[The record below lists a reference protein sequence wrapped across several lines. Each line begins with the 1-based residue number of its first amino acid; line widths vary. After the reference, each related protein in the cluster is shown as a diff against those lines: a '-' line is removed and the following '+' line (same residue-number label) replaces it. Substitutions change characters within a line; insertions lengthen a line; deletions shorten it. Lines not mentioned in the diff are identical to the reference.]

1 MEYVCHV
8 SVTCPQNMCKLMGII
23 MKKHSKKHPKT
34 SQIHQKVD
42 LEGALGGEGGVA
54 LWGVL
59 LSFKKAAKK
68 MYQNGALGSI
78 LEAILEKKLIL
89 EAILEKKPFCR

>member
-1 MEYVCHV
+1 
-8 SVTCPQNMCKLMGII
+8 

-34 SQIHQKVD
+34 FQIHQKVD

-59 LSFKKAAKK
+59 LSLKKAAKK
-68 MYQNGALGSI
+68 MSLFGALGSI
-78 LEAILEKKLIL
+78 LEAILEKKRML
-89 EAILEKKPFCR
+89 ENILEKLPCFR